1 MTITMKRFT
10 RAVLRAALALLLVAL
25 SAGATSAAASP
36 SPHRHVTATPPPKG
50 FAEHRAQVNG
60 ITMDYV
66 RGGHGPTLVLLHGYP
81 ETWYEFEAVLP
92 ALARHF
98 TVIAPDL
105 RGAGASSAPAGG
117 YDKKTMAEDLHQLL
131 TKLGLQHRINLVGHD
146 IGTMVAYSYA
156 AQHPRDVSRLALTE
170 APIPDQSVYQFPAL
184 TPGGPGVWNF
194 GFFNVTNGLPE
205 QMIAGR
211 ERTWTD
217 LFIRMFAVHK
227 DAAARP
233 EAVRAYAQAMSD
245 PAHLRGSL
253 EWFRALDRDV
263 SDNAESV
270 RTPLPMP
277 VLAVG
282 ADHSLGQSVP
292 DQVRRYATH
301 VQGVVLPDSGHWIFE
316 EHPQKMT
323 DLLLR
328 FLS

>member
-1 MTITMKRFT
+1 MTTFT
-10 RAVLRAALALLLVAL
+10 NGFARTVLRAALALLLAVLSVGAGPA
-25 SAGATSAAASP
+25 SAGVRQGGIAA
-36 SPHRHVTATPPPKG
+36 VPPPG

-60 ITMDYV
+60 ITVDYV

-81 ETWYEFEAVLP
+81 ETWYEFRAVLP

-105 RGAGASSAPAGG
+105 RGAGGSSAPAAG
-117 YDKKTMAEDLHQLL
+117 YDKATMAEDLHALL
-131 TKLGLQHRINLVGHD
+131 VRLGLQHDINLVGHD

-156 AQHPRDVSRLALTE
+156 AQHPQDVTRLALTE
-170 APIPDQSVYQFPAL
+170 APIPDQGVYQFPAL

-205 QMIAGR
+205 QMIKGR
-211 ERTWTD
+211 ERTWVD
-217 LFIRMFAVHK
+217 LFIRMFAVHR
-227 DAAARP
+227 DAAADP
-233 EAVRAYAQAMSD
+233 DAVRAYARGLSD

-253 EWFRALDRDV
+253 EWFRALGQDV
-263 SDNAESV
+263 ADNAERG

-301 VQGVVLPDSGHWIFE
+301 VQGVVLPDSGHWVFE
-316 EHPQKMT
+316 EHPQDMT
-323 DLLLR
+323 NLLLQ